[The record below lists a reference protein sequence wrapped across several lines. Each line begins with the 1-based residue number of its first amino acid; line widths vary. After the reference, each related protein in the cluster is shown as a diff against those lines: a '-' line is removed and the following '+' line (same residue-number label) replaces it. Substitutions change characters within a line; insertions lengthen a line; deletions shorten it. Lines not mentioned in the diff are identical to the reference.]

1 MIDIIFH
8 FYGEIFPFMDSNIIR
23 LDKGGDC
30 WLLLETDLTNA
41 EVSYDSG
48 FADPKYFSRCFK
60 KSTGLSPSEYKN
72 QRS

>member
-1 MIDIIFH
+1 MTMGITPQDLL
-8 FYGEIFPFMDSNIIR
+8 GEARIKHASR
-23 LDKGGDC
+23 
-30 WLLLETDLTNA
+30 LLLETDLTIA